1 MRWQDRRR
9 RARFLPHSRPRRREL
24 ADRAG
29 GRRTP
34 VAPGLEPSTVDGR
47 YLISVVAMR
56 HEGELRYG
64 QINIRTY
71 VEHAGEQAVYFL
83 VTRVT
88 LPGLVGVLMGAPF
101 APSRISVARGAVD
114 APGLG
119 ISLRYDVGEETRSG
133 PLGRPR
139 ARDLRKGSA
148 EGVPDS
154 PRAGGLAPR
163 GAGRAV
169 ARRPARRLRARAR
182 RAGRGRRLCRR
193 GPARARE
200 RPEELRLPTGRG
212 KIEVP

>member
-1 MRWQDRRR
+1 M
-9 RARFLPHSRPRRREL
+9 
-24 ADRAG
+24 
-29 GRRTP
+29 
-34 VAPGLEPSTVDGR
+34 
-47 YLISVVAMR
+47 
-56 HEGELRYG
+56 
-64 QINIRTY
+64 
-71 VEHAGEQAVYFL
+71 YFL

-119 ISLRYDVGEETRSG
+119 ISLRYDVGEETD
-133 PLGRPR
+133 PGRAREAR

-169 ARRPARRLRARAR
+169 ARRPSRRLRARAR

-200 RPEELRLPTGRG
+200 QTGTNCVFPQDVGRSRCPEPSRGCAPHRAARDRRRCQLTALTAKAALVDPAALEDGDNVIATQRPSLGNRGGAGSRHNLGVLPRRR
-212 KIEVP
+212 PRA